1 MTIRI
6 KNKHYRIIGK
16 NDVSGE
22 LILKCISDGK
32 ILSIKL

>member
-6 KNKHYRIIGK
+6 KNKHYRIISM
-16 NDVSGE
+16 NEVSGE
-22 LILKCISDGK
+22 LILRCISDGS

>member
-1 MTIRI
+1 MIIRI
-6 KNKHYRIIGK
+6 KNKHYRIIGL

-22 LILKCISDGK
+22 LLLRCISDDT